1 MNSDSPKIT
10 QHVIYSILAEH
21 GLCWMLRLEL
31 GIRQTRFFPSRGL
44 FAVGETDREQ
54 VIKRISVREK
64 RVKGMMWSGMTWQ
77 LLWVDRK
84 AGHPWNSSR
93 SWLPLRSADYNS
105 KAFPSWTQ
113 PSSNR
118 PGTQRWALL
127 TLLITSDSGPHP
139 PPLPHPL
146 SLPLDIL
153 IACLWTQGGA
163 WGVPPSPTQ
172 SRASTP

>member
-1 MNSDSPKIT
+1 MLDQLPSFTAEETEGQKVNSDSPKIT

-31 GIRQTRFFPSRGL
+31 GIRQTRFFPSQGL

-93 SWLPLRSADYNS
+93 S
-105 KAFPSWTQ
+105 
-113 PSSNR
+113 
-118 PGTQRWALL
+118 
-127 TLLITSDSGPHP
+127 
-139 PPLPHPL
+139 
-146 SLPLDIL
+146 
-153 IACLWTQGGA
+153 
-163 WGVPPSPTQ
+163 
-172 SRASTP
+172 